1 MKKIWKTQNNVSY
14 TDEEL
19 IDAIKKGYVKG
30 DTLIISGM
38 LKDYIAIKDTIYQF
52 YLKEDSNETL

>member
-30 DTLIISGM
+30 DTLIISNM

>member
-30 DTLIISGM
+30 DTLIISNM

-52 YLKEDSNETL
+52 YLKENSNETL